1 LYAAQ
6 GKDFTLFTSDLL
18 ALETRAVTI
27 VLPAVPV
34 RKTVCK
40 VL

>member
-6 GKDFTLFTSDLL
+6 GKDFTLLLSDLL
-18 ALETRAVTI
+18 ALEIRAATI
-27 VLPAVPV
+27 VLPALPV

>member
-6 GKDFTLFTSDLL
+6 GKDFTLFPNDLL
-18 ALETRAVTI
+18 ALEIRAATI
-27 VLPAVPV
+27 VLPALPL